1 MTVGLSTTNLANVWL
16 DELDVKASHAKLHT
30 NVGEPGAAGT
40 SNPSSVTTRM
50 PITWS
55 AAAAGVKAMSGTL
68 SWTAWAGSSETL
80 AYLSTWSNI
89 TAGNFCFS
97 VAFTTPRA
105 VVAGDTLTVT
115 SLSVSQAPL
124 AT

>member
-1 MTVGLSTTNLANVWL
+1 MTVGLSTVNLANVWL
-16 DELDVKASHAKLHT
+16 DELDTKATHAKLHIGDPT
-30 NVGEPGAAGT
+30 SAGAGA
-40 SNPSSVTTRM
+40 PSSVTTRM

-55 AAAAGVKAMSGTL
+55 AAATGVKNMSGTL
-68 SWTAWAGSSETL
+68 SWTSWAGSSETL
-80 AYLSTWSNI
+80 SHLSTWNNL
-89 TAGNFCFS
+89 TTGNFCFS

-124 AT
+124 AA

>member
-16 DELDVKASHAKLHT
+16 DELNTLATHAKLHT
-30 NVGEPGAAGT
+30 ADPGAAGAT
-40 SNPSSVTTRM
+40 AASTVTTRM
-50 PITWS
+50 AVTWS
-55 AAAAGVKAMSGTL
+55 AASAGVKNMSGTI
-68 SWTAWAGSSETL
+68 SWTSWAGSSETL
-80 AYLSTWSNI
+80 SHLSLWSNI
-89 TAGNFCFS
+89 TTGNFAFS

-124 AT
+124 AA

>member
-1 MTVGLSTTNLANVWL
+1 MTVGLSIVNLANVWL
-16 DELDVKASHAKLHT
+16 DELDTKATHAKLHT
-30 NVGEPGAAGT
+30 ADPGAAGAT
-40 SNPSSVTTRM
+40 AASSVTTRQAV
-50 PITWS
+50 TWS
-55 AAAAGVKAMSGTL
+55 AAASGVKNMSGTI

-80 AYLSTWSNI
+80 SHLSLWSNV
-89 TAGNFCFS
+89 TAGNFAFS

-124 AT
+124 AA